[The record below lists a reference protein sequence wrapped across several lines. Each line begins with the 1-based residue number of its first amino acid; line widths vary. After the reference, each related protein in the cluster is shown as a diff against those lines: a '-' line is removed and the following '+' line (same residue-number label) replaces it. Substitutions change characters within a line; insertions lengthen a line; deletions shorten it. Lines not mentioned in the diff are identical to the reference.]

1 MTPSA
6 LRNLAGGGKGENEAG
21 IFYTLAAD
29 NAAEVVKALLR
40 TIPE

>member
-6 LRNLAGGGKGENEAG
+6 LRNPADGGKGKNETNIYAP
-21 IFYTLAAD
+21 AAD
-29 NAAEVVKALLR
+29 DAAEVVEALLR